1 MSTIN
6 GKKILTIE
14 DSDST
19 REIIAFH
26 LTNSGFTV
34 LQAENGA
41 VGLEVFYKENPD
53 LVLLD
58 LRMPGLDGIDVLST
72 IARQHPEVPVIII
85 SGLGTTDDVIKALK
99 LGAWDYITKPI
110 MNSKVLEHAI
120 HKSLERRNLLC
131 ENQKYREHLELEVQK
146 RTAELEKRSS
156 ELKKAYKQLKRE
168 VEERTEAEEALRDS
182 EAKLR
187 VLLNA
192 SSEPI
197 LLMDSK
203 GIILD
208 INDSMARELGNSV
221 EKTIGTCV
229 WDIYS
234 PETIERRKAL
244 IANVVKTGE
253 PQYVEVE
260 RQGKWS
266 DITIYPIFDADK
278 KVTQAAIFSR
288 DITNRKWIEE
298 ELRELSITDDLT
310 GLFNRR
316 GILTLAKKQLKVAE
330 RMKSKLFLL
339 YIDCDNMKWLNDH
352 CGHKIGDQALKE
364 TAAVLQET
372 FREAD
377 VIGRLGGDEFVVV
390 LTDKSGTNDEHSVV
404 KRLEMKLAERNL
416 QENRAYEL
424 SISTGTVCYD
434 FNTPCSIEELL
445 ARGDALMYECKMK
458 KRKAQGEKKTPAPA
472 KKKCSSC
479 QAHI

>member
-1 MSTIN
+1 MNTLH

-19 REIIAFH
+19 REIISFH

-34 LQAENGA
+34 LQAENGE
-41 VGLEVFYKENPD
+41 VGLEVFHKETPD

-72 IARQHPEVPVIII
+72 IAQQHPEVPVIII

-110 MNSKVLEHAI
+110 LNSKVLEHAI
-120 HKSLERRNLLC
+120 HKSLERRNLLR

-146 RTAELEKRSS
+146 RTAELEKRST
-156 ELKKAYKQLKRE
+156 ELKKAYKQLKKE
-168 VEERTEAEEALRDS
+168 VEERKDAEEALRDS

-192 SSEPI
+192 SSDPI
-197 LLMDSK
+197 LLVDP
-203 GIILD
+203 GGTILD
-208 INDSMARELGNSV
+208 INDSMAKELGNSV
-221 EKTIGTCV
+221 KKAIGTCV
-229 WDIYS
+229 WDLYP
-234 PETIERRKAL
+234 PETIERRKEL
-244 IANVVKTGE
+244 IKNVVRTGK

-260 RQGKWS
+260 RQGRWI
-266 DITIYPIFDADK
+266 DITIYPIFDAEK
-278 KVTQAAIFSR
+278 KVTQAAVFSR
-288 DITNRKWIEE
+288 DITNRKWVEE
-298 ELRELSITDDLT
+298 ELRELSMTDDLT

-330 RMKSKLFLL
+330 RMKSNVFLL

-352 CGHKIGDQALKE
+352 YGHKAGDQALIE

-390 LTDKSGTNDEHSVV
+390 LTDKSGANDEHSVV

-416 QENRAYEL
+416 KENRPYEL

-434 FNTPCSIEELL
+434 FNKPCSIEDLL

-458 KRKAQGEKKTPAPA
+458 KRKAQGKKRKSAPA

-479 QAHI
+479 QAHL